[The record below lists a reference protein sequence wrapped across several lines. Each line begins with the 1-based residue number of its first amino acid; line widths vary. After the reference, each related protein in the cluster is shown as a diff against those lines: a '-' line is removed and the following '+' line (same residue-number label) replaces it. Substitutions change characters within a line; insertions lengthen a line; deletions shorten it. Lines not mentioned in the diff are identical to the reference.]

1 MNKYAAIDIGTN
13 SMRLLLANVEA
24 GKIISRSKYIN
35 PTRIGSSVDKDK
47 LISEEGMSRNVEAL
61 YDFTQ
66 KAKDF
71 GAEKIL
77 VIATSAVRDATNGKE
92 FIQRAYEKTGVNIE
106 IISGEEEAALG
117 YQGVA
122 MGLKSKTG
130 KQVVIDIGGGSTEL
144 ILGEGN
150 ALKKTIS
157 LNVGAVRMTERYIT
171 TDPISKE
178 QYEEMEVAIYEIVK
192 EVVEEI
198 KKDNPNTIVGIGG
211 TITTL
216 AALHQQLDPYHMDKV
231 HNYKLTLKD
240 IRTLKEKLLN
250 LTVEEIKQLKGIHH
264 KRADII
270 VAGVTILNVIMDNL
284 NIYEITVSEY
294 DNLEGLLFPIR

>member
-47 LISEEGMSRNVEAL
+47 LISEEGMSRNIEAL
-61 YDFTQ
+61 YNFTQ

-122 MGLKSKTG
+122 MGLKSKAG
-130 KQVVIDIGGGSTEL
+130 KQVVIDIGGGSTEF

-157 LNVGAVRMTERYIT
+157 LNVGAVRMTERCIT

-192 EVVEEI
+192 EVVEET
-198 KKDNPNTIVGIGG
+198 KKDSPNTIVGIGG

-240 IRTLKEKLLN
+240 ISTLKEKLLN
-250 LTVEEIKQLKGIHH
+250 LTVEEIKQLKGIHP